1 MPAGNRENLLTST
14 SNPFDVVDH
23 SLPMFKHSSFHEGLL
38 AFANDEYDDLDFGY
52 ENTEEDT
59 EDNPDPLPM
68 PALQDNVLE
77 THDNDTNS
85 RQRTKRQAAP
95 RWVPVPVVKNPFGHR
110 YNRSETARN
119 GKYTRIGINK
129 PNRLLERTSVS
140 KGDVYQFKL
149 RDYRD
154 NTIRK
159 TEGRVSPPAAP
170 GHLSDCKGRIEL
182 RSCFI
187 KNTAPRL
194 SPAQTAFKIA
204 AFSYENDCDA
214 VIPNGD
220 TFAMAMEIKFTTTSK
235 VIIQQ
240 LHGMPDRRLYRSG
253 NKTYLIPENSDARVY
268 RALKNIGAEFEQGGY
283 PPESLAIKIAGGKP
297 YLFMQVR
304 ADYAVFTDL
313 TNRCNKNFKPDASDL
328 NQAKC
333 CHGER
338 DVSTVYFGEIGVDLS
353 RTGWNRFAFEIKS
366 SDFSGSL
373 VTPGHVKIWN
383 NRKMVTHSITY
394 IGRNDSP
401 DRGGAGLHNKFGLYR
416 PNSEEPATILF
427 RHVRTGH
434 VITDVDPGLRET
446 LPPVTVNGTCH
457 PLPAAPTTPPPS
469 TTRPAS
475 TTWTTAVPTTIPS
488 TTRSTPV
495 PATSNATLPGPVTHS
510 VNVTIPPSS
519 TSTLQ
524 TGINGS
530 TVVTDSLSTS
540 RPSQNITELSNHQAR
555 LITILSITCASL
567 GICIVAGTAVLC
579 CLVRQQR
586 LKLRPSTQHPTLV
599 SFKSLADEINNA
611 QDIEMQ
617 QLYPSA

>member
-1 MPAGNRENLLTST
+1 MPAGNRENLLTNT
-14 SNPFDVVDH
+14 SNPFDVVDQ
-23 SLPMFKHSSFHEGLL
+23 SLPMFKHSRFHEGLL
-38 AFANDEYDDLDFGY
+38 EFADDDYEYDDRDFGY
-52 ENTEEDT
+52 ENVEDYM
-59 EDNPDPLPM
+59 EDDPSTLPM
-68 PALQDNVLE
+68 SELQDSLLE
-77 THDNDTNS
+77 SHDNDTNS
-85 RQRTKRQAAP
+85 QQRTKRQAPPPA
-95 RWVPVPVVKNPFGHR
+95 WVPVPAVKNPFGHR
-110 YNRSETARN
+110 FNASETTRN
-119 GKYTRIGINK
+119 GKYTHIGINK
-129 PNRLLERTSVS
+129 PNRLVERASVS

-159 TEGRVSPPAAP
+159 TTASVCLPAAA
-170 GHLSDCKGRIEL
+170 GHLSDDKGRIEL

-187 KNTAPRL
+187 KDTAPRL
-194 SPAQTAFKIA
+194 SPSQTAFKIA

-220 TFAMAMEIKFTTTSK
+220 TLAMAMEIKFTTISK

-253 NKTYLIPENSDARVY
+253 DKTYLIPENSDVRVY
-268 RALKNIGAEFEQGGY
+268 RSLKNIGAEFEHSGY
-283 PPESLAIKIAGGKP
+283 PPESLAIQISGDKP

-304 ADYAVFTDL
+304 ADYATFTDL
-313 TNRCNKNFKPDASDL
+313 TKRCNEKFKPDASDL

-353 RTGWNRFAFEIKS
+353 RTGWNRFAFEFMS

-383 NRKMVTHSITY
+383 NREMVTHSITY

-434 VITDVDPGLRET
+434 VITDVDPALRET
-446 LPPVTVNGTCH
+446 LPPVTVKGTCH
-457 PLPAAPTTPPPS
+457 PLPAPTTPTPS

-475 TTWTTAVPTTIPS
+475 TASTTALPTT
-488 TTRSTPV
+488 V
-495 PATSNATLPGPVTHS
+495 PATSNATLPGPVTS
-510 VNVTIPPSS
+510 PVNVTNTPSS
-519 TSTLQ
+519 ISTLE
-524 TGINGS
+524 TRIDGS
-530 TVVTDSLSTS
+530 TLATDSLSTS
-540 RPSQNITELSNHQAR
+540 RPGQHITELNNHQAR

-567 GICIVAGTAVLC
+567 GICVVAGTAVL
-579 CLVRQQR
+579 
-586 LKLRPSTQHPTLV
+586 
-599 SFKSLADEINNA
+599 
-611 QDIEMQ
+611 
-617 QLYPSA
+617 